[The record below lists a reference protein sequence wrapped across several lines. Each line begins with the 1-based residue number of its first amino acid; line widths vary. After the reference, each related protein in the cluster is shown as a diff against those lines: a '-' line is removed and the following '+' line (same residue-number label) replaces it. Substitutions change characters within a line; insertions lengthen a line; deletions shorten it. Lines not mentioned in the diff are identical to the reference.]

1 MLLTVVRNWLC
12 LCFLLSQVPSYN
24 VSDWM
29 LKYIYIQR
37 HTVIISYIIIL
48 HYALV
53 LYIIL
58 KYFIF
63 SYVFML

>member
-1 MLLTVVRNWLC
+1 MFV
-12 LCFLLSQVPSYN
+12 FPSFTSPKLQRIRLD
-24 VSDWM
+24 V
-29 LKYIYIQR
+29 KIYIYIQR
-37 HTVIISYIIIL
+37 HTVIISYIIIY